1 MKKQSFH
8 FLFLR
13 RFKVTAIVN
22 GFNAKRLAVIC
33 REPVLCVNLYGL
45 ALVAEDLRRRPC

>member
-1 MKKQSFH
+1 MKNRSFH

-13 RFKVTAIVN
+13 SFKVTAVVN
-22 GFNAKRLAVIC
+22 GFNAKRFAIIC

-45 ALVAEDLRRRPC
+45 ALVAEDIKG